1 MKTWK
6 RYDNKKTPFTEEEIA
21 NIIKTKYNESF
32 PRTKEYIANGLRN
45 IGGKFK
51 FRVGS
56 IIREDIPQIYLE
68 SRKGFD
74 FIFNYDFKLLPEIIN
89 SWDEKIQVICTDT
102 IAGVQIGKF
111 TTTLNSLIKKRKDVI
126 DYKKIKPYLNTNY
139 KDRPDTITKT
149 IKYIRK
155 LPKSIINKFD
165 ISEVVYLGALL
176 PVKLTCKNCGEVQW
190 KKAHDVY
197 YLNGCRYCNYK
208 TFHESTLED
217 RKNAWIE
224 KAKSIHG
231 NASDYSN
238 IIYKGEASVVDNI
251 KCSKCGEFYSQLS
264 SSHLNSPYGYCPSC
278 CKKIV
283 GEHGRSNIDNV
294 KEKAIERYGDVF
306 IWDKAIYTTN
316 QTPITLIYKETGEEF
331 QITPNHLLNGV
342 GLPIFHI
349 NSWGE
354 RNAVRWFEE
363 NNIKYRS
370 EVTIKDIEGRK
381 GEGSRV
387 RIDFIL
393 EDGTWIELNG
403 KQHYEFSQSFQDYI
417 NLTYEEAKDRWEG
430 QLRRDENV
438 KNYCKENNIR
448 LLVIPYT
455 YYDYPTLS
463 DLLYKLII
471 LKESIDI
478 IKQPEIIYGKI

>member
-1 MKTWK
+1 MAKEKTWT
-6 RYDNKKTPFTEEEIA
+6 RYDNKRSSLTEEEIKD
-21 NIIKTKYNESF
+21 IVDKKYCNCL
-32 PRTKEYIANGLRN
+32 PKTKEYIANNLRA
-45 IGGKFK
+45 IGPK
-51 FRVGS
+51 FRAKIYIEV
-56 IIREDIPQIYLE
+56 REDFIEEFKKIPNLGEYD
-68 SRKGFD
+68 FD
-74 FIFNYDFKLLPEIIN
+74 FSQVPEVIKSQMTEFYIICK
-89 SWDEKIQVICTDT
+89 EKIC
-102 IAGVQIGKF
+102 GVEIGRFKVSRYKLF
-111 TTTLNSLIKKRKDVI
+111 TLNKNPLKDNLTKFFKRHLTEDKNLRD
-126 DYKKIKPYLNTNY
+126 
-139 KDRPDTITKT
+139 
-149 IKYIRK
+149 KYIKRVTESLGRK
-155 LPKSIINKFD
+155 FILDEIRFVDLDTTPMKI
-165 ISEVVYLGALL
+165 
-176 PVKLTCKNCGEVQW
+176 TCRKCGEVYW
-190 KKAHDVY
+190 CTLKKLLSLDE
-197 YLNGCRYCNYK
+197 CRNCK
-208 TFHESTLED
+208 SLELSRESREIMGDKWL
-217 RKNAWIE
+217 E
-224 KAKSIHG
+224 KAKAKHTG
-231 NASDYSN
+231 KCDYSRAVYN
-238 IIYKGEASVVDNI
+238 GEREAVTGLV
-251 KCSKCGEFYSQLS
+251 CLRCGNEFSQIPAA
-264 SSHLNSPYGYCPSC
+264 HLNSPYGYCPSC

-294 KEKAIERYGDVF
+294 KIKAIERYGDVF
-306 IWDKAIYTTN
+306 TWDKANYTTN

-342 GLPIFHI
+342 GLPIFHT

-417 NLTYEEAKDRWEG
+417 NLTYEEAKDKWEG

-455 YYDYPTLS
+455 YYDYPILS
-463 DLLYKLII
+463 DLLYKLVI